1 MPTNDEILR
10 VENLKKYFTQAGGL
24 FARSKG
30 TVRAVDDVSFSIRR
44 GETFGLVGESGCG
57 KSTTAR
63 LILRAVEPTAGR
75 ILLTTKDGHQHDVV
89 AADRHELRMLR
100 DEMHMVFQDPYAS
113 LNPRMTVQELVGE
126 PLIVRGWSKE
136 DYTRRVEEL
145 LEVVGLNGQ
154 HLNRYPHAFS
164 GGQRQ
169 RIGIARSLALN
180 PALIVADEAVS
191 ALDVSVQA
199 QIINLMEDLQ
209 AELGITYLFIAHD
222 LSVVQHICSRVAVMY
237 LGRIVEIGTADEVF
251 STPRHP
257 YTESLLSAVPV
268 ANPHVRS
275 LASVESGDIS
285 ESRAVSTGCPFAPR
299 CRYVRDDCRVGTPQ
313 LEELRTT
320 ADSSHCSRCY
330 RAQDLKLR
338 GIQ

>member
-10 VENLKKYFTQAGGL
+10 VENLKKYFTQTGGL

-30 TVRAVDDVSFSIRR
+30 TVQAVDDVSFSIRR

-63 LILRAVEPTAGR
+63 LILRAIEPTGGR
-75 ILLTTKDGHQHDVV
+75 ILLTAKDGHQYDVG
-89 AADRHELRMLR
+89 AADRHELRKLR

-126 PLIVRGWSKE
+126 PLIVRGWSKV
-136 DYTRRVEEL
+136 DYSRRVEEL
-145 LEVVGLNGQ
+145 LEVVGLSRQ

-237 LGRIVEIGTADEVF
+237 LGRIVELGTTHDVF
-251 STPRHP
+251 TTPQHP
-257 YTESLLSAVPV
+257 YTELLLSAVPV
-268 ANPHVRS
+268 ANPHVRG
-275 LASVESGDIS
+275 LTAAGSGDIS
-285 ESRAVSTGCPFAPR
+285 QSLAVSAGCPFAPR
-299 CRYVRDDCRVGTPQ
+299 CPYAQDRCREAIPPLVRVGGSDDAPHF
-313 LEELRTT
+313 
-320 ADSSHCSRCY
+320 AACY
-330 RAQDLKLR
+330 RAEELQLE
-338 GIQ
+338 GIR

>member
-1 MPTNDEILR
+1 MSTHEQILQ
-10 VENLKKYFTQAGGL
+10 VENLKKYFSQSGGL
-24 FARSKG
+24 FSRSTG
-30 TVRAVDDVSFSIRR
+30 TVRAVDDISFEIRR

-63 LILRAVEPTAGR
+63 LILRAIEPTAGR
-75 ILLTTKDGHQHDVV
+75 ILLTTKDGRQHDVT
-89 AADRHELRMLR
+89 AAEKQKLRRLR

-113 LNPRMTVQELVGE
+113 LNPRMTVQELVAE
-126 PLIVRGWSKE
+126 PLIARGWRKA
-136 DYTRRVEEL
+136 DYSRRVEEL
-145 LEVVGLNGQ
+145 LELVGLNRQ

-237 LGRIVEIGTADEVF
+237 LGRIVELGTTHDVF
-251 STPRHP
+251 SAPRHP
-257 YTESLLSAVPV
+257 YTELLLSAVPV

-275 LASVESGDIS
+275 LTATGSGDIS
-285 ESRAVSTGCPFAPR
+285 QSRAVAGGCPFAPR
-299 CRYVRDDCRVGTPQ
+299 CPYAEERCREAIPSLARVGGTDDDPHS
-313 LEELRTT
+313 
-320 ADSSHCSRCY
+320 ASCY
-330 RAQDLKLR
+330 RSDELELK
-338 GIQ
+338 GIR